1 EDGIRD
7 FHVTGVQTCALPISA
22 RAIAPGTRLPG
33 RGLPGDPSRGPLRAA
48 RASGEE
54 APQEAP
60 QEAPMPY
67 RVLLSTSPPLGQIEL
82 SGAVSWAEIDAALRA
97 LYGDPA
103 WPPGTGVLLDARAVA
118 AVRVTPGEVGPEA
131 PSAAEATMTAL
142 AGARAGGRTAVV
154 S

>member
-1 EDGIRD
+1 
-7 FHVTGVQTCALPISA
+7 
-22 RAIAPGTRLPG
+22 
-33 RGLPGDPSRGPLRAA
+33 
-48 RASGEE
+48 
-54 APQEAP
+54 
-60 QEAPMPY
+60 MPY

-154 S
+154 SRDLLFVSLAVVVGGLGPPTGREVRAFAEVEDALAFLGLAALPEAGVVAP